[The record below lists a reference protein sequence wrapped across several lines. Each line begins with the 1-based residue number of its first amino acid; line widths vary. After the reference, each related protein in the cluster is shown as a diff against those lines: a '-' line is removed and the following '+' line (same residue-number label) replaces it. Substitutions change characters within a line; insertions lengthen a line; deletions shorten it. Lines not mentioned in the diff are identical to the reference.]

1 MHISSVK
8 VFDRKLV
15 FLPDEKYF
23 PQSEKNAD
31 ETCNALFQ
39 YELNILKIRK
49 FKDKRQS

>member
-1 MHISSVK
+1 MCISSVK

-31 ETCNALFQ
+31 ETCNALH
-39 YELNILKIRK
+39 YSNMN
-49 FKDKRQS
+49 